1 MKKLSYKL
9 LIVDDKPETLV
20 YLKMLLDDIP
30 FINKDIEVITNAV
43 DAIQYLKEN
52 EVDILLLDMELG
64 SGEISGIR
72 LSMMI
77 ANPPVMAACSAH
89 PEYVFEAEDTSICAY
104 FSKKISFNA
113 LQVKMEELV
122 ERVDR
127 KLENQS
133 RDIKHL
139 LMTNLEGKVIE
150 LPLADIYYAIID
162 NNTLTVYLES
172 EQYQFNEHLNSFQ
185 SRLPAHSFARPRNN
199 TLVHLAK
206 VDLVRTNE
214 FYLCK
219 PRNIDPLSMTADFK
233 GNFKHQFEIYKQN
246 NK

>member
-9 LIVDDKPETLV
+9 LIVDDHPETLV
-20 YLKMLLDDIP
+20 YLKMLIDDIP
-30 FINKDIEVITNAV
+30 FIHKDIEVITNSV
-43 DAIQYLKEN
+43 DAIKYLKEN

-64 SGEISGIR
+64 PDDISGIR

-89 PEYVFEAEDTSICAY
+89 TEYVFEAEETLICAY
-104 FSKKISFNA
+104 FHKKISFNA
-113 LQVKMEELV
+113 LRVKMEELV

-133 RDIKHL
+133 RDVQHL
-139 LMTNLEGKVIE
+139 LMNNLDGKVIE
-150 LPLADIYYAIID
+150 LPLADLYYASIN

-185 SRLPAHSFARPRNN
+185 SKLPAHSFVRSRNN

-214 FYLCK
+214 IYLRK
-219 PRNIDPLSMTADFK
+219 PRNIDPLSMTADFR

-246 NK
+246 KK

>member
-9 LIVDDKPETLV
+9 LIVDDHPETLV
-20 YLKMLLDDIP
+20 YLKMLIDDIP
-30 FINKDIEVITNAV
+30 FIHKDIEVITNSI
-43 DAIQYLKEN
+43 DAIKYLKEN

-64 SGEISGIR
+64 PDDISGIR
-72 LSMMI
+72 LSKMI

-89 PEYVFEAEDTSICAY
+89 TEYVFEAEETLICAY
-104 FSKKISFNA
+104 FHKKISFNA
-113 LQVKMEELV
+113 LRVKMEELV

-133 RDIKHL
+133 RDVQHL
-139 LMTNLEGKVIE
+139 LMNNLDGKVIE
-150 LPLADIYYAIID
+150 LPLADLYYASIN

-172 EQYQFNEHLNSFQ
+172 EQYQFHEHLNSFQ
-185 SRLPAHSFARPRNN
+185 SKLPAHSFVRSRNN

-214 FYLCK
+214 IYLRK

-246 NK
+246 KK